1 MKCGATAVAWKWCE
15 VSNMVDIE
23 MIDEEEAMR
32 MIRVSSRVTIRKY
45 TERYNFPKPVRT
57 YPKQYLRSAIVEWI
71 LNGESTR
78 NLPDMPEYLF
88 SIQIVGVFLFGNP
101 VMLVIDR
108 KHATKLM
115 PQHFSMT
122 CGATPLRIAGLPRCA
137 GNHVK

>member
-1 MKCGATAVAWKWCE
+1 MKCGATVVAWKWCE

-71 LNGESTR
+71 LNGGINQKS
-78 NLPDMPEYLF
+78 
-88 SIQIVGVFLFGNP
+88 S
-101 VMLVIDR
+101 
-108 KHATKLM
+108 
-115 PQHFSMT
+115 
-122 CGATPLRIAGLPRCA
+122 
-137 GNHVK
+137 

>member
-1 MKCGATAVAWKWCE
+1 
-15 VSNMVDIE
+15 MVDIE

-78 NLPDMPEYLF
+78 NLPDMPEYL
-88 SIQIVGVFLFGNP
+88 SAY
-101 VMLVIDR
+101 R
-108 KHATKLM
+108 
-115 PQHFSMT
+115 S
-122 CGATPLRIAGLPRCA
+122 
-137 GNHVK
+137 